1 MMRLFIG
8 LSLPNGVKDALSGAV
23 SGMRLRGQPAEREN
37 YHLTLAFL
45 GVREEEQVA
54 PLHQIISAAA
64 EECPPLTLAV
74 KGTGFF
80 GRRESALLYAEL
92 SYCKPLLSLS
102 DTLRRLLTEAG
113 ETFDVKPFAPHITLA
128 RKADLT
134 AGAPGAPVQTAP
146 FAVRKLTLFHSVRI
160 QGDLCYRPV
169 YEAPFREERK

>member
-8 LSLPNGVKDALSGAV
+8 LALPDEVKDALYSIV
-23 SGMRLRGQPAEREN
+23 SGMRLRGQPTEREN

-45 GVREEEQVA
+45 GARGEEQVA
-54 PLHQIISAAA
+54 QLHPIISAAA

-102 DTLRRLLTEAG
+102 DSLRRLLTEAG
-113 ETFDVKPFAPHITLA
+113 EAFDGKPFAPHITLA

-134 AGAPGAPVQTAP
+134 AAAPGAPMQMVP
-146 FAVRKLTLFHSVRI
+146 FTVHKLTLFHSVRI
-160 QGDLCYRPV
+160 QGDLRYRPV
-169 YEAPFREERK
+169 F